1 MPCLRIETNI
11 ELDGGQ
17 AQDLAAKAT
26 SLVAESLGKS
36 ERYVMVMVH
45 QGALVTFDN
54 DQSPAAYCTLGSIGL
69 EESQC
74 PVLAE
79 SLCMFLETRT
89 GIPQD
94 RIYIE
99 FKDLS
104 RSMFGWNGKTFA

>member
-1 MPCLRIETNI
+1 MPTLHIETNI
-11 ELDGGQ
+11 ELDAGQ
-17 AQDLAAKAT
+17 IEDLVAKAT

-36 ERYVMVMVH
+36 ERYVMVVVH
-45 QGALVTFDN
+45 QGALVVLDN
-54 DQSPAAYCTLGSIGL
+54 DQSPAAYCSLGSIGL

-74 PVLAE
+74 PALAE
-79 SLCMFLETRT
+79 SLCMFLETRA